1 MLDSLSPFIGRTG
14 QWSAVMAMLALA
26 VLLLAWLA
34 LCLTGMNTFWQHRA
48 ARRGAVAGPT
58 RKP

>member
-1 MLDSLSPFIGRTG
+1 
-14 QWSAVMAMLALA
+14 MAMLAVA

-48 ARRGAVAGPT
+48 ARRGAPV
-58 RKP
+58 RSKPKP